1 MNRLKSKACKG
12 FLFNLNH
19 DELVYFSSLAKI
31 QGLTY
36 VSVIFCK
43 ERKQSEQEAP
53 RSIMGRRATDVNHL
67 AFSVAK
73 VLQKETGTLGQVPIV
88 GCQPSGLR
96 MQIWFKWIKLGL
108 PATYCLKQEVVL
120 LYQDL
125 ELIAKRSLSRLASCD
140 FVMSGK
146 FSPLPAK

>member
-1 MNRLKSKACKG
+1 
-12 FLFNLNH
+12 
-19 DELVYFSSLAKI
+19 
-31 QGLTY
+31 
-36 VSVIFCK
+36 
-43 ERKQSEQEAP
+43 
-53 RSIMGRRATDVNHL
+53 MGHRATDVNHL

-73 VLQKETGTLGQVPIV
+73 VLQKETGTTV
-88 GCQPSGLR
+88 GCQPGGLR
-96 MQIWFKWIKLGL
+96 MHVWFKWINLGL

-125 ELIAKRSLSRLASCD
+125 ELRAKRSLSRLASRD